1 MMTDPQLYSLAKT
14 IHIATV
20 VITISGFV
28 LRGYWMLC
36 NSPLLHT
43 RTAKIVPHINDT
55 LLLLAALWTAA
66 LSGQYPFVDA
76 WLTAKILGALAYI
89 VLGSIALHYGRTRG
103 IRIAAFAGALICFAY
118 VVRVAITKNPLPF
131 QAAGFDLAGNTFW

>member
-1 MMTDPQLYSLAKT
+1 MLTDPQLYGLAKS

-20 VITISGFV
+20 VITITGFV
-28 LRGYWMLC
+28 LRSYWMLG

-55 LLLLAALWTAA
+55 LLLVAALWTAA
-66 LSGQYPFVDA
+66 ISGQYPFVDD

-89 VLGSIALHYGRTRG
+89 VLGSVALHYGRTRG
-103 IRIAAFAGALICFAY
+103 IRIGALTGALICFAY

-131 QAAGFDLAGNTFW
+131 